1 MMTPEENKT
10 TAISASSGASSQPN
24 IQIQQVG
31 AEQPEALDTI
41 RQLFTDY
48 VYALPVDIAFQDVEA
63 ELKQLP
69 GKYAAPHGALLL
81 ATVNGQAAGCIGIR
95 PETGDA
101 CEMKRLYVA
110 EEFRRLKLGRL
121 LVEAAMRQ
129 AQHLGYA
136 RMRLDTL
143 ERMIPARRLYESF
156 GFKEIDAYIY
166 NPLDDVLFME
176 VDIDEVLERLQA

>member
-1 MMTPEENKT
+1 MTTPEDNKT
-10 TAISASSGASSQPN
+10 TAISASSDASVQPN
-24 IQIQQVG
+24 IQIQHVG
-31 AEQPEALDTI
+31 AEQPESLNTI

-48 VYALPVDIAFQDVEA
+48 VYALPVDIAFQDIEA

-69 GKYAAPHGALLL
+69 GKYAAPHGTLLL
-81 ATVNGQAAGCIGIR
+81 ATVDGQAAGCIGIR

-121 LVEAAMRQ
+121 LVEAAIHE
-129 AQHLGYA
+129 AQRLGYA
-136 RMRLDTL
+136 KMRLDTL

-156 GFKEIDAYIY
+156 GFREIDAYIY
-166 NPLDDVLFME
+166 NPLDDALFME
-176 VDIDEVLERLQA
+176 VKIDEVLKRLQT